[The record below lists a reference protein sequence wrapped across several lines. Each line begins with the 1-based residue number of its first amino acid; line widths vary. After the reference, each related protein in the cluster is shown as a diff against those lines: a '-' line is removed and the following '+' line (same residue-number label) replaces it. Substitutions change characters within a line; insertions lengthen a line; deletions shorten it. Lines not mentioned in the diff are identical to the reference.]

1 MNIINKIKGI
11 NRKYLLYGVI
21 GLIIVVVFFATRT
34 GKVENSEQVIDEPI
48 KVISVFK
55 LGDKIEGTSVFATGT
70 VVSEQQADLKSQASG
85 EIMSVNVRVG
95 DVVSKGQSLIT
106 LENSSIKSQ
115 VEQAEALVAVQKAQL
130 AELKRRSADGAYIG
144 NIEQQQKIST
154 ENAYANLLSADLIA
168 EPDSD
173 LYSQTAPIISGRYS
187 GGEEGTYK
195 IIFERG
201 KQMGDY
207 EMNLFKLEAVRDV
220 EINKTGP
227 TPFGTRGLYISF
239 PDSIDTYMDTIWY
252 VDIPNKKSDSY
263 IANYNAYLLAKE
275 SIDTTIQQSTV
286 SEEQIVS
293 QEAQVAQAEANLSS
307 VKTAFSKTIIRAPF
321 SGDVIAVPVSVG
333 EYINIGQTVVSL
345 TNKSGIYIKAF
356 LSSSESKKIEVGNDV
371 LINNDYKG
379 VVSNISSGINPIN
392 GKVEVLIVPE
402 NTEKSFVIGEFV
414 NVEIYVKNND
424 ETVLTVPLKAIRPR
438 ADASVVYIYD
448 NLNKTVIEK
457 EVETGNIKGESIEIF
472 TDLLPETL
480 IAESSRGLKD
490 GVRVEIKN

>member
-1 MNIINKIKGI
+1 MNIINKTKGI

-55 LGDKIEGTSVFATGT
+55 LGDKIEGTSVFATGS

-187 GGEEGTYK
+187 GSEEGTYK

-207 EMNLFKLEAVRDV
+207 EMNIFKLETVRDV

-307 VKTAFSKTIIRAPF
+307 AKTAFSKTIIRAPF
-321 SGDVIAVPVSVG
+321 SGDVIAVPVSIG

-356 LSSSESKKIEVGNDV
+356 LSSSESKKIEVGSDV

-414 NVEIYVKNND
+414 NVEIYVKNIDN
-424 ETVLTVPLKAIRPR
+424 TILTVPLKSIRPR

-448 NLNKTVIEK
+448 NSNKIVIEK

-472 TDLLPETL
+472 TDLLSETL
-480 IAESSRGLKD
+480 IAESARGLKD
-490 GVRVEIKN
+490 GMRVEIKN

>member
-1 MNIINKIKGI
+1 MNIINKTKGI

-55 LGDKIEGTSVFATGT
+55 LGDKIEGTSVFATGS

-187 GGEEGTYK
+187 GSEEGTYK

-207 EMNLFKLEAVRDV
+207 EMNIFKLETVRDV

-307 VKTAFSKTIIRAPF
+307 AKTAFSKTIIRAPF
-321 SGDVIAVPVSVG
+321 SGDVIAVPVSIG

-356 LSSSESKKIEVGNDV
+356 L
-371 LINNDYKG
+371 
-379 VVSNISSGINPIN
+379 
-392 GKVEVLIVPE
+392 
-402 NTEKSFVIGEFV
+402 
-414 NVEIYVKNND
+414 
-424 ETVLTVPLKAIRPR
+424 
-438 ADASVVYIYD
+438 
-448 NLNKTVIEK
+448 
-457 EVETGNIKGESIEIF
+457 
-472 TDLLPETL
+472 
-480 IAESSRGLKD
+480 
-490 GVRVEIKN
+490 